1 MINFLDVYERTLEG
15 PVISEKEFNMDIFV
29 PTLSEVVNAYGIKV
43 DRENPV
49 QSDDAA
55 ADNLYNAGV
64 EFLSRVGVY
73 CMSTNKIIHFTREE
87 ILEAVSEAP
96 GKCHVGEGKDA
107 NVYEVRKPDDRKI
120 PYFLVGWSW
129 VCTSTEMAMNQLE
142 ALASLPDANALKLP
156 VVRTLRGVPFTGGSP
171 GEMYA
176 AIQQVRIAREA
187 ARRAGRPGMGI
198 MNCIGTASK
207 AVTTIGASAPQF
219 GLRPTDGWLV
229 GIIAEMKVD
238 YDILNKIAYLLAWG
252 ANIGPESAPIL
263 GGWCGG
269 PEGTAVVNVACI
281 LLGLLVHKGS
291 YHLTFPMDS
300 RFSCNSTRD
309 IICVVSAAC
318 QASSRNIPTPVNWL
332 GYMAAG
338 PNTKM
343 FFYETAAFLLCS
355 VTSGTAGVGIP
366 HPARGVMVDGSTPM
380 EAKFGIE
387 LGKAASK
394 LNRDQAN
401 DLVLKLLEKY
411 EPQIPN
417 PPQGDRYQD
426 CYNVETGK
434 PNEDYVRLYDEVK
447 EELAGMG
454 IPFD

>member
-1 MINFLDVYERTLEG
+1 
-15 PVISEKEFNMDIFV
+15 
-29 PTLSEVVNAYGIKV
+29 
-43 DRENPV
+43 
-49 QSDDAA
+49 
-55 ADNLYNAGV
+55 
-64 EFLSRVGVY
+64 
-73 CMSTNKIIHFTREE
+73 MS
-87 ILEAVSEAP
+87 
-96 GKCHVGEGKDA
+96 
-107 NVYEVRKPDDRKI
+107 
-120 PYFLVGWSW
+120 
-129 VCTSTEMAMNQLE
+129 
-142 ALASLPDANALKLP
+142 
-156 VVRTLRGVPFTGGSP
+156 
-171 GEMYA
+171 
-176 AIQQVRIAREA
+176 
-187 ARRAGRPGMGI
+187 I
-198 MNCIGTASK
+198 MNCIGTAST
-207 AVTTIGASAPQF
+207 AVTTIAASAPQF

-238 YDILNKIAYLLAWG
+238 YDIMNKIAYLLACG

-318 QASSRNIPTPVNWL
+318 QAASRNIPTPVNWL

-343 FFYETAAFLLCS
+343 FFHETAAFLLCS

-366 HPARGVMVDGSTPM
+366 HPARGVKVDGSTPM

-387 LGKAASK
+387 LGKAAAK
-394 LNRDQAN
+394 LDRDRAN
-401 DLVLKLLEKY
+401 ELVIKLLEKY
-411 EPQIPN
+411 ESQIPN
-417 PPQGDRYQD
+417 APEGDRYQD

-447 EELAGMG
+447 EELTKMG
-454 IPFD
+454 IPFE